1 MRNKFGFY
9 DTWQNTQQKRQ
20 QQMRLEEMGFK
31 MDMEAA
37 ASVEN
42 CLMTNGLAKCTEK
55 NSSKIYIFKR
65 CSIVKR
71 IVLRI
76 MVIKYS
82 LKMFISKILNAL
94 VLYGI
99 LW

>member
-37 ASVEN
+37 ASVEKLFN
-42 CLMTNGLAKCTEK
+42 D
-55 NSSKIYIFKR
+55 
-65 CSIVKR
+65 
-71 IVLRI
+71 
-76 MVIKYS
+76 
-82 LKMFISKILNAL
+82 
-94 VLYGI
+94 
-99 LW
+99 